1 MIQEIKSRDNSLI
14 KYVNKLK
21 DNSFSKEEK
30 KFIIEGIH
38 LVEMAKNNLLYVL
51 TEKKLDEKMYP
62 NQYLVTKEILEKLSN
77 NKSSSSVIGICK
89 FIDEKD
95 DNDGD
100 ILYLEDVQD
109 PGNVGTL
116 FRTALAFNIKNIYVS
131 EKTAYKYNL
140 KVIQASQGS
149 IFDLNIKILNIE
161 DLIKLKEKQYKI
173 ITTSLSKNSVYLNDF
188 KFDKNQKYIVILG
201 NEGQGVSQI
210 ALKEADIVLKIRME
224 NIDSLNV
231 AIAGGI
237 ILNSIYNKW
246 FIIFFYKENDIILLS
261 VEKK

>member
-1 MIQEIKSRDNSLI
+1 MIQEIKSKDNSLI

-38 LVEMAKNNLLYVL
+38 LIEMANSSLLYVL
-51 TEKKLDEKMYP
+51 TNKKLDEEKYP
-62 NQYLVTKEILEKLSN
+62 NQYIVTNEILEKLSN
-77 NKSSSSVIGICK
+77 NKSASSVIGVCK
-89 FIDEKD
+89 FIEEKD
-95 DNDGD
+95 DNNGN

-116 FRTALAFNIKNIYVS
+116 FRTALAFNIENIYVS

-140 KVIQASQGS
+140 KVIQSSQGS
-149 IFDLNIKILNIE
+149 IFNLNIKTLKIDKIK
-161 DLIKLKEKQYKI
+161 KLKEKNYKI
-173 ITTSLSKNSVYLNDF
+173 ITTSLSEKSVFLNDF
-188 KFDKNQKYIVILG
+188 KFRKDEKYIIILG
-201 NEGQGVSQI
+201 NEGQGVS
-210 ALKEADIVLKIRME
+210 KEALEIADVVLKIKME

-237 ILNSIYNKW
+237 ILNSLYN
-246 FIIFFYKENDIILLS
+246 D
-261 VEKK
+261 